1 MIDDEEA
8 AALRK
13 KLQELKTEL
22 KTITER
28 MTEMLD
34 QMGMRDKQLRGLKDE
49 LMSTASEW
57 QIQCGLTDDE
67 VSRVIERS

>member
-1 MIDDEEA
+1 LDIAVIDDEEA

-28 MTEMLD
+28 MTIMLD
-34 QMGMRDKQLRGLKDE
+34 QMDN
-49 LMSTASEW
+49 
-57 QIQCGLTDDE
+57 DE
-67 VSRVIERS
+67 VSRVREEDTND